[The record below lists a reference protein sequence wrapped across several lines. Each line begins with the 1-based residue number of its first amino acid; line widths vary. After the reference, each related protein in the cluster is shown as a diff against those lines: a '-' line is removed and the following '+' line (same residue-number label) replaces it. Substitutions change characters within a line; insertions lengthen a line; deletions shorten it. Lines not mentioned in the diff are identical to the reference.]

1 MQPIFNKRYNS
12 FWFTFR
18 FYDHSL
24 PIQYHGGWPIAQA
37 LLNRIACS
45 LHIPAFRSLE
55 SLLIVSMS
63 WIPQLLPFLY
73 IFRSVSAKSNTPLNL
88 QLSLEHT
95 LFQKHSV
102 CWAVWVPAGL
112 HCDPIRWKKIN
123 QAQPLHISVDR
134 LAVPLGIWIT
144 RTGKIMQIICAQI
157 VHTPC
162 LRELKMSKTTPKE
175 GRTFFQNYFRRP
187 VLPEAFR
194 KPRRTQWYKEIAGQC
209 PRRTLLKALHKIW
222 GECS

>member
-1 MQPIFNKRYNS
+1 MNNEWSFKMQPIFNKRYNS
-12 FWFTFR
+12 FWFTLR
-18 FYDHSL
+18 IYDHSL
-24 PIQYHGGWPIAQA
+24 PIQYHGGWPIAQV

-73 IFRSVSAKSNTPLNL
+73 IFRSVSVSTHDWIYNFHSN
-88 QLSLEHT
+88 T

-134 LAVPLGIWIT
+134 LAIPLGIWIT
-144 RTGKIMQIICAQI
+144 RTGNMCTNSAYTVPQRTENVQNN
-157 VHTPC
+157 
-162 LRELKMSKTTPKE
+162 SKRKQDILPKS
-175 GRTFFQNYFRRP
+175 F
-187 VLPEAFR
+187 
-194 KPRRTQWYKEIAGQC
+194 
-209 PRRTLLKALHKIW
+209 
-222 GECS
+222 